1 MTTANVVFSSPA
13 EEVKPLIREAK
24 IATGETLVGGSLV
37 QLTSDGE
44 WEAHDTADV
53 GGDIYIMDMDTIGQK
68 AVTAALTVGQ
78 SSPAFIPQVGYAYN
92 MILAASQT
100 ITKGTSLASNG
111 DGSLKAAATDGSS
124 EALFVADEDLTTT
137 GATARIKA
145 RYNPTGVSN
154 HTDPA

>member
-53 GGDIYIMDMDTIGQK
+53 
-68 AVTAALTVGQ
+68 
-78 SSPAFIPQVGYAYN
+78 
-92 MILAASQT
+92 
-100 ITKGTSLASNG
+100 
-111 DGSLKAAATDGSS
+111 
-124 EALFVADEDLTTT
+124 
-137 GATARIKA
+137 
-145 RYNPTGVSN
+145 
-154 HTDPA
+154 